1 MARTTRRTNEEISTF
16 FDAWMEAASTRE
28 VALLLRR
35 RRKDWPYS
43 IQVSS
48 LAQFAGHLRRSGIK
62 LPHMGN
68 GANTINA
75 DYFNAMIAA
84 R

>member
-16 FDAWMEAASTRE
+16 IDAWMEAASTRE

-43 IQVSS
+43 FQVSS
-48 LAQFAGHLRRSGIK
+48 LAQFAGHLRR
-62 LPHMGN
+62 
-68 GANTINA
+68 
-75 DYFNAMIAA
+75 
-84 R
+84 